1 MLGLSAFKGVED
13 IAAGL
18 KGGEKISLGVH
29 NSLRQI
35 ANVGNYTTPTA
46 WGAGLGAA
54 YGGFDGMTSY
64 DGSILGGAFH
74 GAMLGA
80 AGGAGLKFAADSY
93 AAGAVKGFNVKT
105 ATGEAKL
112 SGMEGGIGNYTN
124 AWKSSGGLANEKGE
138 AFRAFQWGYF

>member
-35 ANVGNYTTPTA
+35 ANVSGYSTPTA

-64 DGSILGGAFH
+64 DGSIIGGAFH

-80 AGGAGLKFAADSY
+80 AGGAGLQPAPDGRDQGPAPADPSG
-93 AAGAVKGFNVKT
+93 AG
-105 ATGEAKL
+105 
-112 SGMEGGIGNYTN
+112 
-124 AWKSSGGLANEKGE
+124 
-138 AFRAFQWGYF
+138 RAEDDP

>member
-18 KGGEKISLGVH
+18 KGGEKMSLGVH

-35 ANVGNYTTPTA
+35 ANVSGYSTPTA
-46 WGAGLGAA
+46 WGAGLGAV

-64 DGSILGGAFH
+64 DGSIIGGAFH

-93 AAGAVKGFNVKT
+93 AVGASKGFNVKT
-105 ATGEAKL
+105 KGGEQLLRGMNGSEGAWSHFG
-112 SGMEGGIGNYTN
+112 SGLTD
-124 AWKSSGGLANEKGE
+124 EKGK
-138 AFRAFQWGYF
+138 AFRSFQWGYF

>member
-18 KGGEKISLGVH
+18 KGGEKMSLGVH

-35 ANVGNYTTPTA
+35 ANVSGYSTPTA

-64 DGSILGGAFH
+64 DGSIIGGAFH

-93 AAGAVKGFNVKT
+93 AAGAVSGFKVKT
-105 ATGEAKL
+105 ASGEDTLRGMTGTA
-112 SGMEGGIGNYTN
+112 GNYTN

>member
-18 KGGEKISLGVH
+18 KGGEKMSLGVH

-35 ANVGNYTTPTA
+35 ANVSGYSTPAA

-64 DGSILGGAFH
+64 DGSIIGGAFH

-93 AAGAVKGFNVKT
+93 AVGASKGFNVKT
-105 ATGEAKL
+105 KGGEQLLRGMNGSEGAWSHFG
-112 SGMEGGIGNYTN
+112 SGLTD
-124 AWKSSGGLANEKGE
+124 EKGK
-138 AFRAFQWGYF
+138 AFRSFQWGYF

>member
-18 KGGEKISLGVH
+18 KGGEKMSLGVH

-35 ANVGNYTTPTA
+35 ANVSGYSTPTA
-46 WGAGLGAA
+46 FGAGLGAA

-64 DGSILGGAFH
+64 DGSIIGGAFH

-93 AAGAVKGFNVKT
+93 AVGAAKGFNVKT
-105 ATGEAKL
+105 NNGEQLLRGMNGSEGAWSHSNSGL
-112 SGMEGGIGNYTN
+112 SD
-124 AWKSSGGLANEKGE
+124 EKGK
-138 AFRAFQWGYF
+138 AFRSFQWGYF

>member
-18 KGGEKISLGVH
+18 KGGEKMSLGVH

-35 ANVGNYTTPTA
+35 ANVSGYSTPTA
-46 WGAGLGAA
+46 FGAGLGAA

-64 DGSILGGAFH
+64 DGSIIGGAFH

-93 AAGAVKGFNVKT
+93 AVGAAKGFNVKT
-105 ATGEAKL
+105 NNGEQLLRGMNGSEGAWNHFG
-112 SGMEGGIGNYTN
+112 SGLTD
-124 AWKSSGGLANEKGE
+124 EKGK
-138 AFRAFQWGYF
+138 AFRSFQWGYF